1 MLTRRRLIRDLG
13 LVAVATQ
20 VASEPLLARK
30 LRADAMAGEGAR
42 PTQDLAPHD
51 IVWLD
56 SNENPAGPS
65 ASAIKAMAEAAAA
78 SARYHFD
85 EFPAFTNAIAQS
97 ENVRPEQVL
106 FGVGSTEVIDA
117 AICAFA
123 SNSKP
128 LITATSTYDI
138 VVDLARSLG
147 RKVVQVA
154 LTDKWAYDVRKL
166 ADEATKAGGGLIY
179 ICNPNNPTSSIT
191 VASDIDWLAANLP
204 PNTVLLMD
212 EAYIHFAQP
221 GEIESA
227 MKHVRENRNV
237 IVTRTFS
244 KIYGMAGA
252 RAGFGCAPAELIKAL
267 NPFMDKVIPLMAL
280 RGAMAALAEQDTL
293 VPKRRAELGRIRGE
307 FCDWLKG
314 KNIRYIEPHANF
326 VMVDIKR
333 DVKTFGKKML
343 QAGVAVGRPF
353 PPLDGMLRVT
363 IGTDAEMRRF
373 REVFLEIYAG
383 EPRAGADGSLKHF
396 V

>member
-1 MLTRRRLIRDLG
+1 MLTRRRLMRDLG
-13 LVAVATQ
+13 LFAVASQ

-30 LRADAMAGEGAR
+30 LRAEAMAGEGAR
-42 PTQDLAPHD
+42 PTLSPQE

-56 SNENPAGPS
+56 SNENPAGPP

-85 EFPAFTNAIAQS
+85 EFPAFTNALAQS
-97 ENVRPEQVL
+97 ENVKPEQVL

-123 SNSKP
+123 SDSKP

-138 VVDLARSLG
+138 VADLARSLG
-147 RKVVQVA
+147 RKIVQVN
-154 LTDKWAYDVRKL
+154 LTQAWAYDVRKL
-166 ADEATKAGGGLIY
+166 AEAAGNSGGGLIY

-191 VASDIDWLAANLP
+191 PASDIDWLAANLP
-204 PNTVLLMD
+204 PNTVLLVD

-221 GEIESA
+221 GEIDSA

-252 RAGFGCAPAELIKAL
+252 RAGFGCARADLVQAM
-267 NPFMDKVIPLMAL
+267 NPFMDKVIPVMAL
-280 RGAMAALAEQDTL
+280 RGAMAALAERDSL
-293 VPKRRAELGRIRGE
+293 GPKRRAEVAQIRGE
-307 FCDWLKG
+307 FCDWLRQ

-326 VMVDIKR
+326 VMVDIAR
-333 DVKTFGKKML
+333 DVKAFGKDML
-343 QAGVAVGRPF
+343 SHGVAVGRPF
-353 PPLDGMLRVT
+353 PPLSGMLRVT
-363 IGTDAEMRRF
+363 IGTDLEMKTF
-373 REVFLEIYAG
+373 REVFWKVYAT
-383 EPRAGADGSLKHF
+383 
-396 V
+396 

>member
-1 MLTRRRLIRDLG
+1 MLTRRRLMRDVG
-13 LVAVATQ
+13 LFAVAAR

-30 LRADAMAGEGAR
+30 LHADALAGEDVR
-42 PTQDLAPHD
+42 PPRE

-56 SNENPAGPS
+56 SNENPAGPP
-65 ASAIKAMAEAAAA
+65 ASAIKAMADAAAA

-85 EFPAFTNAIAQS
+85 EFPTFTNAIAQS
-97 ENVRPEQVL
+97 ENVKPEQVL

-117 AICAFA
+117 AICAFTSA
-123 SNSKP
+123 SIP

-138 VVDLARSLG
+138 LIDLAHSLG
-147 RKVVQVA
+147 KKVVQVP
-154 LTDKWAYDVRKL
+154 LTDVWAYDVRML
-166 ADEATKAGGGLIY
+166 AEEANKTGGLIY
-179 ICNPNNPTSSIT
+179 ICNPNNPTSSLT
-191 VASDIDWLAANLP
+191 PAKDIDWLAANLP
-204 PNTVLLMD
+204 PNTVLLVD

-227 MKHVRENRNV
+227 MKHVRENRKL

-267 NPFMDKVIPLMAL
+267 NPFMDKVIPVMAL
-280 RGAMAALAEQDTL
+280 RGAMAALGEKDTL

-307 FCDWLKG
+307 FCDWLRK
-314 KNIRYIEPHANF
+314 KNITYIEPHANF

-333 DVKTFGKKML
+333 DIKTFGNQML

-363 IGTDAEMRRF
+363 IGTNAEMRKF
-373 REVFLEIYAG
+373 RDVFSKIYAS
-383 EPRAGADGSLKHF
+383 EPPAAAAS
-396 V
+396 